1 MLSIHKKVTE
11 RIVQVDEAG
20 RRTAIDGAIRR
31 RIYLFRH
38 GSVDYIDADG
48 NIVPNTDLVVLSAL
62 GRDQAS
68 QMRDLFAGVQIDKAL
83 CSGLPR
89 TRETGETILGSRD
102 IPLEVDRGFLEIRQ
116 MDGEASDDYD
126 IVADVAFSHWR
137 AIDEDARFLGGER
150 YSDFYARIEQS
161 IVDLLSD
168 DSWHNLAL
176 FAHGATNAAF
186 LGWATGLGRSAFGVL
201 DQAMCC
207 LNVVDIDFDKSG
219 EIVRKTVRAMNVTAD
234 DPSKS
239 DRHGGDMESLAHWM
253 MQGSRAR
260 ST

>member
-1 MLSIHKKVTE
+1 M
-11 RIVQVDEAG
+11 RIDEAG
-20 RRTAIDGAIRR
+20 RRTAIDGATRR

-48 NIVPNTDLVVLSAL
+48 NIVPNTDLVVLSDL
-62 GRDQAS
+62 GRSQAK

-102 IPLEVDRGFLEIRQ
+102 IPLEVDRGFIEIRQ
-116 MDGEASDDYD
+116 MEGEASGDYD
-126 IVADVAFSHWR
+126 IMADIAFSHWR
-137 AIDEDARFLGGER
+137 ATDDDARFLGGER

-161 IVDLLSD
+161 IVNLLSD
-168 DSWHNLAL
+168 TSWHNLAL

-186 LGWATGLGRSAFGVL
+186 LGWATGIGRSAFGIL

-207 LNVVDIDFDKSG
+207 LNVVDIDFDESG
-219 EIVRKTVRAMNVTAD
+219 DILRKTVRAMNVTAH
-234 DPSKS
+234 DPTKS

>member
-1 MLSIHKKVTE
+1 MSSTRKKAI
-11 RIVQVDEAG
+11 RRDMQIDEAG
-20 RRTAIDGAIRR
+20 HRTAIDGAIRR

-116 MDGEASDDYD
+116 MDGEASGDFD

-137 AIDEDARFLGGER
+137 ATDEDARFLGGER

-161 IVDLLSD
+161 IVTLLSD

-176 FAHGATNAAF
+176 FAHGAT
-186 LGWATGLGRSAFGVL
+186 GFGV
-201 DQAMCC
+201 
-207 LNVVDIDFDKSG
+207 KESG
-219 EIVRKTVRAMNVTAD
+219 FF
-234 DPSKS
+234 
-239 DRHGGDMESLAHWM
+239 
-253 MQGSRAR
+253 
-260 ST
+260 

>member
-1 MLSIHKKVTE
+1 MSLIHRKATKRDM
-11 RIVQVDEAG
+11 RIDEAG
-20 RRTAIDGAIRR
+20 HRTAIDGAIRR

-38 GSVDYIDADG
+38 GSVDYIDDDG

-62 GRDQAS
+62 GRAQAS
-68 QMRDLFAGVQIDKAL
+68 QMRDLFADVHIDKAL

-89 TRETGETILGSRD
+89 TRETGETILGSRE
-102 IPLEVDRGFLEIRQ
+102 IPLEVDSGFLEIRQ
-116 MDGEASDDYD
+116 MDGEVTSDYD

-137 AIDEDARFLGGER
+137 ANDEDARFLGGER
-150 YSDFYARIEQS
+150 YSDFYSRIEQS
-161 IVDLLSD
+161 IVKLLSD

-186 LGWATGLGRSAFGVL
+186 LGWATGLGRSAFGVM

-207 LNVVDIDFDKSG
+207 LNVLDIDFDESG
-219 EIVRKTVRAMNVTAD
+219 DIVRKTVRAMNVTAD

>member
-1 MLSIHKKVTE
+1 LSTLRKVIE
-11 RIVQVDEAG
+11 QFVEVDEAG
-20 RRTAIDGAIRR
+20 RRTTLDGAIRR
-31 RIYLFRH
+31 RVYLFRH
-38 GSVDYIDADG
+38 GSVDYIDDAG
-48 NIVPNTDLVVLSAL
+48 KIVPNTDLVVLSAL
-62 GRDQAS
+62 GRAQAS
-68 QMRDLFAGVQIDKAL
+68 QMRDLFADVHIDKAL

-89 TRETGETILGSRD
+89 TRETGETILGSRE
-102 IPLEVDRGFLEIRQ
+102 IPLEVDSGFLEIRQ
-116 MDGEASDDYD
+116 MDGEVISDYD

-137 AIDEDARFLGGER
+137 ANDEEDRFLGGER
-150 YSDFYARIEQS
+150 YSDFYSRIEQS
-161 IVDLLSD
+161 IVKLLSD

-207 LNVVDIDFDKSG
+207 LNVLDIDFDESG
-219 EIVRKTVRAMNVTAD
+219 DIVRKTVRAMNVTAD

-253 MQGSRAR
+253 MQAGR
-260 ST
+260 